1 MTAAFPKEFFVC
13 VASKSV
19 PTIRF
24 LLLARKLETRA
35 AQLDLKVDSL
45 NVKLCLNFELLLWGL
60 LQNNVG
66 SER

>member
-19 PTIRF
+19 PKIRF
-24 LLLARKLETRA
+24 LLLAHKLETRA

-45 NVKLCLNFELLLWGL
+45 KRETVFKF
-60 LQNNVG
+60 
-66 SER
+66 